1 MTGVLPVPYYGYINQ
16 KRSAPDLESVP
27 TARTTQGK
35 TPSDEIM
42 LTAIDQTNQVDHEI
56 HSLLADKEAIAKI
69 LTYDSFGSIQYSASD
84 IESVSYKG
92 DILRFNL
99 SLGRATMLS
108 VSQLFHYWEKIKMNT
123 PSESPTE
130 TEPTTE
136 EIVNQAK
143 TQGTAIWEHGCKLG
157 YVAHF
162 GGWFYAITEVLTP
175 TGFKYS
181 HSRHGS
187 FYLAQSELIERSWEV
202 EVA

>member
-1 MTGVLPVPYYGYINQ
+1 
-16 KRSAPDLESVP
+16 
-27 TARTTQGK
+27 
-35 TPSDEIM
+35 M
-42 LTAIDQTNQVDHEI
+42 LTANLQIDQVDRVKTEI
-56 HSLLADKEAIAKI
+56 ASLLANKEAIAKI
-69 LTYDSFGSIQYSASD
+69 INYDSFGRLDIKPTDIQE
-84 IESVSYKG
+84 IQIKG
-92 DILRFNL
+92 DILRFLLTNN
-99 SLGRATMLS
+99 RATMLS

-123 PSESPTE
+123 PSEFPTE

-157 YVAHF
+157 YVVHF

-202 EVA
+202 EAA

>member
-1 MTGVLPVPYYGYINQ
+1 MI
-16 KRSAPDLESVP
+16 
-27 TARTTQGK
+27 
-35 TPSDEIM
+35 
-42 LTAIDQTNQVDHEI
+42 TAIDQVDQVKSEI
-56 HSLLADKEAIAKI
+56 ASLLANKEAIAQI
-69 LTYDSFGSIQYSASD
+69 INYDSFGRLDIKPTDIQE
-84 IESVSYKG
+84 IQIKG

-99 SLGRATMLS
+99 SDNRATMLS
-108 VSQLFHYWEKIKMNT
+108 IYQFFQYWEKIKMNT
-123 PSESPTE
+123 PSEFPTE

-157 YVAHF
+157 YVVHL

-181 HSRHGS
+181 HSPHGS

>member
-1 MTGVLPVPYYGYINQ
+1 MI
-16 KRSAPDLESVP
+16 
-27 TARTTQGK
+27 
-35 TPSDEIM
+35 
-42 LTAIDQTNQVDHEI
+42 TAINKKALASFFSIPSEI
-56 HSLLADKEAIAKI
+56 RGFIYDKTIAAKVLSWDNFTYGTEKQYKPEDVEAV
-69 LTYDSFGSIQYSASD
+69 SIQED
-84 IESVSYKG
+84 IIWFRLDIGAVPISVDQFIS
-92 DILRFNL
+92 
-99 SLGRATMLS
+99 
-108 VSQLFHYWEKIKMNT
+108 YWERIKQ
-123 PSESPTE
+123 SESESTME
-130 TEPTTE
+130 EIKISSE

-157 YVAHF
+157 YVVHF